1 MPPPRHHTPP
11 SHNTPPHP
19 PHSPPPPLSAP
30 PCTALPCTAA
40 RRSTATWRARRRP
53 RSTRTSSSWRA
64 RPPQSSLLTSR
75 SAPSR
80 PSRWVG
86 GRGAVGAWEQGRREG
101 GREGGQLLCVA
112 WGMMECSPA
121 VAGRWLA
128 FWKPPMVVA
137 AALSGRRRSGSGISS
152 MCRALTSTC
161 LPPLSPALGCLPALP
176 AGQGADGARVCQ
188 GHGRRP
194 AQVHC
199 PGGRGRAVEGHHPAV
214 GPPDPLHNDEVR

>member
-1 MPPPRHHTPP
+1 MAGEEAAKKYQ
-11 SHNTPPHP
+11 N
-19 PHSPPPPLSAP
+19 LIFLAGSASAEFFADI
-30 PCTALPCTAA
+30 ALCPFE
-40 RRSTATWRARRRP
+40 
-53 RSTRTSSSWRA
+53 
-64 RPPQSSLLTSR
+64 
-75 SAPSR
+75 
-80 PSRWVG
+80 
-86 GRGAVGAWEQGRREG
+86 AVKVG